1 MIAEQIN
8 YKIMQSFTIENI
20 PDLDTCVFGA
30 LELFHKE
37 KIPQINISY
46 QRPLVVGSGNAEVTG
61 RIIFHD
67 TDAVFAS
74 ESSVEEKLKTIKNID
89 GVVIISASGGKHAP
103 IIAKLVKKYKKS
115 VTLFTNNE
123 KAETKKY
130 VDEIFV
136 FPKQR
141 EPYTYNTSTYLG
153 MILGKT
159 KERPKEIYN
168 FINEKLSKLN
178 FDILRDYDKYFL
190 IISSEFEP
198 IKRMFQIKF
207 ID

>member
-190 IISSEFEP
+190 IISKNC
-198 IKRMFQIKF
+198 KRY
-207 ID
+207 